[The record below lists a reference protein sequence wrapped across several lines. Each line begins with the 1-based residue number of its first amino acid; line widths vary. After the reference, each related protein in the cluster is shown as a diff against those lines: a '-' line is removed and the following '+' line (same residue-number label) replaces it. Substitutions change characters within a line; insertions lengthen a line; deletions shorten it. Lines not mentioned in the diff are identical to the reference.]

1 MSLAQI
7 TEPDYINKNITLYVN
22 GINTQVAPVM
32 AATIA
37 TVTTTISAANVAG
50 YLIKLSASGNVQLP
64 TAAALV
70 AQFPDIKVD
79 QCIGCLVVNQ
89 TGGSCSLT
97 TNTGLTLSVAKPVAT
112 LTSRMVY
119 FQFTNITASSEAAQV
134 L

>member
-7 TEPDYINKNITLYVN
+7 SNPDYINKNVNLYCN
-22 GINTQVAPVM
+22 SINMQIAPVM
-32 AATIA
+32 NATIA
-37 TVTTTISAANVAG
+37 TATTTISAANIGG
-50 YLIKLSASGNVQLP
+50 YLIKLSTSGNVQLP

-70 AQFPDIKVD
+70 AQFPEIKVD
-79 QCIGCLVVNQ
+79 QCISCLVVNQ

-112 LTSRMVY
+112 LTSRIVY
-119 FQFTNITASSEAAQV
+119 FQFTNITASSEAVQV